1 MKAIE
6 NRIHCILLPVV
17 LLLFGLSFARGG
29 EVDNRNK
36 GNHTLNFGY
45 SPVLRSEWYEF
56 WKPVPPLKFTLNYAY
71 DIPMRSRFVNFYA
84 IGEISYIGAYYKEV
98 SWVQSVDDRLTIKSN
113 LNSVILSAGMGL
125 KVHLVSFLDLAV
137 FYTGGYRYTQ
147 TKFEIVGE
155 TEEKYGKSKTEL
167 HDFSGCAGIR
177 LIGKINKVNVFAGYS
192 LTHMNPKKYVHELEH
207 YVDIGI
213 GYTF

>member
-1 MKAIE
+1 MKLKE
-6 NRIHCILLPVV
+6 NRIHRILLPMV

-36 GNHTLNFGY
+36 GSHTLSFGY
-45 SPVLRSEWYEF
+45 SPVLRSEWYES

-84 IGEISYIGAYYKEV
+84 IGEVSYIGAYYQED
-98 SWVQSVDDRLTIKSN
+98 SWVPDEFTIKSN

-155 TEEKYGKSKTEL
+155 TEGIYRKSKTEL
-167 HDFSGCAGIR
+167 HDFSGCAGVR
-177 LIGKINKVNVFAGYS
+177 FIGKINKVNVFAGYS
-192 LTHMNPKKYVHELEH
+192 LTHMDPKKYFHEVEH
-207 YVDIGI
+207 YIDVGI